1 MHSVDACMVVT
12 DQMRVQVYEQVS
24 EECAPNLCPA
34 PGHEELL
41 QRVWSYVPLLPE
53 WDIKASINSAG
64 LLQRMR
70 LAVAKMLKGVHCTNR
85 TTGGGGESRPYAVTY
100 YWGWQELRCDCP
112 SHCSG
117 KEHIARNTRNL
128 LQSEHTSCY

>member
-1 MHSVDACMVVT
+1 MPVLAP
-12 DQMRVQVYEQVS
+12 DQGSVQVYAQVS

-41 QRVWSYVPLLPE
+41 QRVWSYTPLLPE

-70 LAVAKMLKGVHCTNR
+70 LAVAKMLKGAQCTNR
-85 TTGGGGESRPYAVTY
+85 TMNTDKA
-100 YWGWQELRCDCP
+100 
-112 SHCSG
+112 
-117 KEHIARNTRNL
+117 ARFHMSPGL
-128 LQSEHTSCY
+128 S